1 MEELWELFVSVNYDI
16 FVSKLFPNPNFFVEF
31 RFSLL
36 KKSKYIIWFSEAN
49 SMKTVKNHIIYR
61 LPGTRHVAKRRFFA

>member
-1 MEELWELFVSVNYDI
+1 MVFQ
-16 FVSKLFPNPNFFVEF
+16 
-31 RFSLL
+31 
-36 KKSKYIIWFSEAN
+36 AN